1 MYTNNRGFQ
10 MGRERDSEGMEE
22 VESALR
28 DGRPEPSPEFVRT
41 FSRHTA
47 GSRRRRSRVGLS
59 IGFTV
64 VLFGALASFGGV
76 GHAVNAVNDVVNSAR
91 VSPASVQYAAGTCVE
106 SVNPHGQTIPPAGQT
121 PPGNGPGQNEDG
133 FYEIGS
139 DATGQVIVTDLGS
152 GTVFGPYPS
161 GTVIKYTQATGATP
175 GEKKIGSDNGQAGA
189 VYVHITGTGDF
200 SVTPV
205 GGGTSVTCLVPRPPK

>member
-1 MYTNNRGFQ
+1 MQ
-10 MGRERDSEGMEE
+10 MGDFTHDPEGSGDLEDVLRGASPQPSDEFASRFGDRVER
-22 VESALR
+22 A
-28 DGRPEPSPEFVRT
+28 T
-41 FSRHTA
+41 
-47 GSRRRRSRVGLS
+47 RRRHSGHRTLLATV
-59 IGFTV
+59 FTTV
-64 VLFGALASFGGV
+64 AFGALAGLGGV
-76 GHAVNAVNDVVNSAR
+76 GYALDAVDEAVNGASAR
-91 VSPASVQYAAGTCVE
+91 VTPASVQYASGTCVE

-139 DATGQVIVTDLGS
+139 DGSGDVVVTDLGS

-175 GEKKIGSDNGQAGA
+175 GEKTIGSDNGQAGA
-189 VYVHITGTGDF
+189 VTVHITGTGDF

>member
-1 MYTNNRGFQ
+1 MR
-10 MGRERDSEGMEE
+10 RCSPR
-22 VESALR
+22 SA
-28 DGRPEPSPEFVRT
+28 
-41 FSRHTA
+41 
-47 GSRRRRSRVGLS
+47 
-59 IGFTV
+59 
-64 VLFGALASFGGV
+64 FGALAGLGGV
-76 GHAVNAVNDVVNSAR
+76 GYALDAVDEAVNGASAR
-91 VSPASVQYAAGTCVE
+91 VTPASVQYASGTCVE

-139 DATGQVIVTDLGS
+139 DGSGDVVVTDLGS

-175 GEKKIGSDNGQAGA
+175 ARRRSGATRNGQAGA
-189 VYVHITGTGDF
+189 VTVHITGTGDF

-205 GGGTSVTCLVPRPPK
+205 GGGTSVTCLVHSPSQVADLRLREPLRGRRPAAPSRSPPRTRRHRRRGARPR